1 MIETLNIGLVCMAL
15 NIYHEAKNQPIEG
28 MLAVGEV
35 VLNRVQD
42 ERYPNNVC
50 EVIKQGPVRESWKTR
65 QTPDPD
71 DAVFYPVRHRC
82 QFSWYCDG
90 LSDKP
95 YEHEAW
101 AQSQQVAAM
110 LYQHGRPN
118 LTAGATH
125 YHADYVQPE
134 WASSKTFTTKIGDHM
149 FYRWEQPME
158 GVDKKDTKAYN
169 SIMEYFQ

>member
-1 MIETLNIGLVCMAL
+1 MIETLSIGIVCMAL

-35 VLNRVQD
+35 VLNRVED
-42 ERYPNNVC
+42 ERFPNNVC
-50 EVIKQGPVRESWKTR
+50 EVIKQGPVKESWKTR

-95 YEHEAW
+95 YEQEAW
-101 AQSQQVAAM
+101 AQAQQVAAM
-110 LYQHGRPN
+110 
-118 LTAGATH
+118 
-125 YHADYVQPE
+125 
-134 WASSKTFTTKIGDHM
+134 
-149 FYRWEQPME
+149 
-158 GVDKKDTKAYN
+158 
-169 SIMEYFQ
+169 